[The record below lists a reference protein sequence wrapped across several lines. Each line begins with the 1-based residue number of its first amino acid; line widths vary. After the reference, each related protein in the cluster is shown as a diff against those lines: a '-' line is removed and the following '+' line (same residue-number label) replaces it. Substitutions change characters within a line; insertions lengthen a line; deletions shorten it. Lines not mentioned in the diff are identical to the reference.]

1 MKHRCPDSSVLFIP
15 PFSPSIVY
23 TIRHK
28 IPQMPS
34 VKQFFTGMS
43 DSGKHT
49 SISKRNKKLFLLVF
63 SSVLLIAAVV
73 GIVAGVH
80 SRKSSTNDVGLTAGH
95 AVLKSACSSTR
106 YPDLCYSAIATVPG
120 ASKKVTSQK
129 DVIAVSLN
137 ITVTAVEHN
146 YFTIEKLLDFKNLTK
161 REKAALH
168 DCLETI
174 DETLDEL
181 HVAMDDLDEYP
192 DKKSLTQ
199 HADDLK
205 TLMSAAMTNQETC
218 LDGFSHDDADKHVRE
233 VLLKGQRHVEH
244 MCSNA
249 LAMIKNM
256 TDTDIAREREAMNRK
271 LMEERDESG
280 WPKWLSAGDRRLLQS
295 SSVTPDVVVAAD
307 GSGDYKTVSAAVA
320 AAPEKSSK
328 RYIIGIKAGVYKENV
343 EVGKKKTNIMFLGD
357 GRSNTIITGSKNVV
371 DGSTTFN
378 SATVAVV
385 GEKFLARDI
394 TFQNTAGPSK
404 HQAVA
409 LRVGSDLSAFYK
421 CDMLAYQ
428 DTLYVHSN
436 RQFYINCLVAG
447 TVDFIFGN
455 AAAVFQDC
463 DIHAR
468 RPNSGQKNMLTAQG
482 RTDPNQNTGIVI
494 QKCRIGAT
502 SDLQAVISSFK
513 TYLGRPWKEYSRTV
527 VMQTSITNVIDPA
540 GWHEWS
546 GSFALSTLYYGEYQ
560 NTGAGAGTSKR
571 VTWKGFKVITSAS
584 EAQGFTPGTFI
595 AGSSWLGSTGFPYSL
610 GKTILDSEKT
620 KEIAKKAIGLFMR
633 CRALGF
639 VFLDALGDL
648 IFFNCSRKN
657 HLEAFL
663 DSRIEDAATQE
674 SSLKKSP
681 LRSCL
686 TDIKQELSTML
697 IRGLG
702 NIGRASGHMEHSCVP
717 PLCWT
722 RFSEVWE
729 FEKWFMKLQACKEH
743 GWALDLGHGEV
754 DLRFC
759 LAVKLFKDI
768 LGIWY
773 MDSIKSFK
781 GYGKVDE
788 LEERAFKRKTRKR
801 LIILIISSVVLVAVI
816 IGAVAGTL
824 IHKSKSESN
833 SVPASPVSPAT
844 SIKAV
849 CSVTQYPDSCRS
861 SSDSL
866 RVAIAELSK
875 LSSLPRQLSAKS
887 NDAQLKKALGVCET
901 VFEDAIDRLNDSIS
915 SMEVRE
921 GEKLLSASKIDDI
934 KTWLSA
940 TITDQETCLD
950 ALEELNSTLLNE
962 VKTAMQN
969 STVFASNSLAIVA
982 KLIGILH
989 DLDIQVHRK
998 LLSFSNSDQF
1008 PDWVGAGERRL
1019 LQETKPTPDVT
1030 VAKDGTGDYV
1040 TIKEA
1045 VAMVPK
1051 KSEKRFVIYVK
1062 EGNYSE
1068 NIILDKSKWN
1078 VMIYGDG
1085 KDKSIVSGN
1094 LNFIDGTPTFATATF
1109 AAVGKGFIAKYMRFE
1124 NTAGAVK
1131 HQAVAFRSG
1140 SDMSVFYQCSFDA
1153 FQDTLYAHSN
1163 RQFYRECDITG
1174 TIDFIFGNAAVVF
1187 QACKIQPR
1195 QPMSN
1200 QFNTITAQGKKD
1212 PNQNTGISIQKCSI
1226 SALNTLTAPTYLG
1239 RPWKAYSTTIVMQSN
1254 IGSFL
1259 NPKGWTEW
1267 VTGVDPP
1274 STIFYAEFQ
1283 NTGPGATLDQRV
1295 KWAGFMTNITEDEA
1309 AKFTVGTFI
1318 QGTSWLSESSVTFD
1332 ASL

>member
-1 MKHRCPDSSVLFIP
+1 
-15 PFSPSIVY
+15 
-23 TIRHK
+23 
-28 IPQMPS
+28 
-34 VKQFFTGMS
+34 
-43 DSGKHT
+43 
-49 SISKRNKKLFLLVF
+49 
-63 SSVLLIAAVV
+63 
-73 GIVAGVH
+73 
-80 SRKSSTNDVGLTAGH
+80 
-95 AVLKSACSSTR
+95 
-106 YPDLCYSAIATVPG
+106 
-120 ASKKVTSQK
+120 
-129 DVIAVSLN
+129 
-137 ITVTAVEHN
+137 
-146 YFTIEKLLDFKNLTK
+146 
-161 REKAALH
+161 
-168 DCLETI
+168 
-174 DETLDEL
+174 
-181 HVAMDDLDEYP
+181 
-192 DKKSLTQ
+192 
-199 HADDLK
+199 
-205 TLMSAAMTNQETC
+205 
-218 LDGFSHDDADKHVRE
+218 
-233 VLLKGQRHVEH
+233 
-244 MCSNA
+244 
-249 LAMIKNM
+249 
-256 TDTDIAREREAMNRK
+256 
-271 LMEERDESG
+271 
-280 WPKWLSAGDRRLLQS
+280 
-295 SSVTPDVVVAAD
+295 
-307 GSGDYKTVSAAVA
+307 
-320 AAPEKSSK
+320 
-328 RYIIGIKAGVYKENV
+328 
-343 EVGKKKTNIMFLGD
+343 
-357 GRSNTIITGSKNVV
+357 
-371 DGSTTFN
+371 
-378 SATVAVV
+378 
-385 GEKFLARDI
+385 
-394 TFQNTAGPSK
+394 
-404 HQAVA
+404 
-409 LRVGSDLSAFYK
+409 
-421 CDMLAYQ
+421 
-428 DTLYVHSN
+428 
-436 RQFYINCLVAG
+436 
-447 TVDFIFGN
+447 
-455 AAAVFQDC
+455 
-463 DIHAR
+463 
-468 RPNSGQKNMLTAQG
+468 
-482 RTDPNQNTGIVI
+482 
-494 QKCRIGAT
+494 
-502 SDLQAVISSFK
+502 
-513 TYLGRPWKEYSRTV
+513 
-527 VMQTSITNVIDPA
+527 
-540 GWHEWS
+540 
-546 GSFALSTLYYGEYQ
+546 
-560 NTGAGAGTSKR
+560 
-571 VTWKGFKVITSAS
+571 
-584 EAQGFTPGTFI
+584 
-595 AGSSWLGSTGFPYSL
+595 
-610 GKTILDSEKT
+610 
-620 KEIAKKAIGLFMR
+620 
-633 CRALGF
+633 
-639 VFLDALGDL
+639 
-648 IFFNCSRKN
+648 
-657 HLEAFL
+657 
-663 DSRIEDAATQE
+663 
-674 SSLKKSP
+674 
-681 LRSCL
+681 
-686 TDIKQELSTML
+686 
-697 IRGLG
+697 
-702 NIGRASGHMEHSCVP
+702 
-717 PLCWT
+717 
-722 RFSEVWE
+722 
-729 FEKWFMKLQACKEH
+729 
-743 GWALDLGHGEV
+743 
-754 DLRFC
+754 
-759 LAVKLFKDI
+759 
-768 LGIWY
+768 

-849 CSVTQYPDSCRS
+849 CSVTQYPDSCVS
-861 SSDSL
+861 SISSLDTSNTTDPEELFRLTL

-1124 NTAGAVK
+1124 NTAGAAK

-1318 QGTSWLSESSVTFD
+1318 QGASWLSESSVTFD